1 MSVLQRPRLNSRGE
15 GVKKPELLAPAGNME
30 KLKVAVAYGAD
41 AVYLGGPQYGLRMG
55 AGNFAPDELPG
66 AAEYAHRHN
75 VKVYVTVNIFAHN
88 RDLRGLREYIASLRE
103 AGADGVIVADPGIL
117 SLVRSEAPD
126 LRVHLSTQANTTNAA
141 AAAFWEKQGVSRVV
155 LARELSLEEIG
166 EIRDMVGVELEVF
179 VHGAMCISYSGRCLL
194 SRHMT
199 GRDANLGD
207 CAQPCRWRY
216 ALMEEKRP
224 GQYFPVLEDGRGTY
238 ILSSRDLCLISRLP
252 DLAGA
257 GVDSFKIEGRV
268 KSVHYVATVVKVY
281 REAID
286 SMEENAGDFGVIPR
300 WWEELGK
307 VSNRDYTT
315 GFLSGGATLAGH
327 GDVEGIYRRNCTFV
341 GLVRGYHPERK
352 AVEVEQ
358 RNRFFRGETLEVLIP
373 GRPNGRLKVEAIF
386 DGEGR
391 PVDDA
396 PHPCQRVF
404 IPADQPLEE
413 FSMLR
418 RLE

>member
-1 MSVLQRPRLNSRGE
+1 M
-15 GVKKPELLAPAGNME
+15 KKPELLAPAGNME
-30 KLKVAVAYGAD
+30 KLKAAVVYGAD
-41 AVYLGGPQYGLRMG
+41 AVYLGGPRYGLRMG
-55 AGNFAPDELPG
+55 AENFTLRELPE
-66 AAEYAHRHN
+66 AVDYARRYG

-88 RDLRGLREYIASLRE
+88 RDFRGLGEYLLMLRE
-103 AGADGVIVADPGIL
+103 AGADGVIVADPGVF
-117 SLVRSEAPD
+117 SLVRSVTPE
-126 LRVHLSTQANTTNAA
+126 LKVHLSTQANTVNAA
-141 AAAFWEKQGVSRVV
+141 AAAFWEAQGASRIV
-155 LARELSLEEIG
+155 LARELSLEEIR
-166 EIRDMVGVELEVF
+166 EIRDRVRAELEVF

-194 SRHMT
+194 SMYVT

-224 GQYFPVLEDGRGTY
+224 GQYFPVLEDSRGTY
-238 ILSSRDLCLISRLP
+238 ILSSRDMCLLSRLP
-252 DLAGA
+252 ELAAA

-268 KSVHYVATVVKVY
+268 KSVHYVSTVVKVY

-286 SMEENAGDFGVIPR
+286 RLMEDPGGYQADPR
-300 WWEELGK
+300 WWDELGK

-341 GLVRGYHPERK
+341 GLVKGFHPDGK
-352 AVEVEQ
+352 LLEVEQ

-373 GRPNGRLKVEAIF
+373 GRPNGMLKVEAMI
-386 DGEGR
+386 DREGR
-391 PVDDA
+391 PLDEA
-396 PHPCQRVF
+396 PHPRQTVF
-404 IPADQPLEE
+404 IPAEGPLPE
-413 FSMLR
+413 FSLLR